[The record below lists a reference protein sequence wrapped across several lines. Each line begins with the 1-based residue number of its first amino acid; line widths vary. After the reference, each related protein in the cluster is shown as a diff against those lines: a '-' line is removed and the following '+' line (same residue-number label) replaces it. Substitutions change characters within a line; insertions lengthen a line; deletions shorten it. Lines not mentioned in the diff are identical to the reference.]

1 VLSDVCIGPLSDEHR
16 RALREES
23 WLTDELI
30 DAAKIGEVDDANG
43 RRLVGV
49 RGKLGEFQGVTFPNI
64 FPGEA
69 YERSCRLRR
78 DEPDVTWNANGERK
92 LEKKY
97 LTAPGTPQQLYFPPV
112 PPEWLLDPA
121 LPVAIS
127 EGEKKSLALHRL
139 ATHECPQPRWLA
151 IAVTG
156 VWNWM
161 GRVGTTINSKGRRV
175 PQKGVI
181 YDFSRIAWD
190 GRLTY
195 IVYDSDVQ
203 TNESIKKAQLALTRE
218 LLRRGARV
226 RWVEVTDAASGNLS
240 PKLGA
245 DDVLATRGPEYVLS
259 LFEQAVDPL
268 AGELNPVHAVQYVMH
283 DGCTWKKGTDK
294 HGLSTE
300 LKIAHFTAEIVADVH
315 EDDGGIEQYRRFDIE
330 GQAGGS
336 KRSFTLPLDEYLR
349 GAWPQKYLGCAA
361 VIEAHQTPHLLAAI
375 PQLSHPRRAVRYR
388 DIGWRFLNGK
398 WVYLDADGAIG
409 SEGRVKGIEMALSA
423 WTANYRLRLARNA
436 EEREAAVK
444 ASLGLL
450 DVASVRVGHT
460 LLATAA
466 RAPLPRAADFVTW
479 LAGDSG
485 RKKSELSALA
495 QQHFGAHMDRN
506 HLPAH
511 WRTDTANALGEKLFL
526 VKHGVLVVDD
536 FPVAVSGRQAEEMC
550 AKLSRVIAAVGEGAG
565 RGRMSR
571 QLELQS
577 ERPPYAMLLSNG
589 EDLPRQFSQRA
600 RIWVVE
606 VEENEVELDLLTVMQ
621 AHGASGLL
629 SVAMAEY
636 IRWLALDLPGRMQAF
651 EERVKKIQGELAIK
665 GHARMPHIVAE
676 LEASEEFYLSFGV
689 ESDVIHADAKTQ
701 ILKECRKALFAAAK
715 GNRVDSASHGPA
727 ARFVALLRSA
737 LLSGRAHLVRDYDG
751 VMPALDQPGS
761 LGWRHE
767 ESRSGG
773 DSWRPGGERIGYVDG
788 SDIYLDLKLALPVV
802 RRLGRESGDDFEIS
816 EIVLRKRLHEAHLLM
831 TTDIN
836 TARETYTVRHT
847 VLGHQLPLLHFSIK
861 TLTGEND

>member
-1 VLSDVCIGPLSDEHR
+1 
-16 RALREES
+16 
-23 WLTDELI
+23 
-30 DAAKIGEVDDANG
+30 
-43 RRLVGV
+43 
-49 RGKLGEFQGVTFPNI
+49 
-64 FPGEA
+64 
-69 YERSCRLRR
+69 
-78 DEPDVTWNANGERK
+78 
-92 LEKKY
+92 
-97 LTAPGTPQQLYFPPV
+97 
-112 PPEWLLDPA
+112 
-121 LPVAIS
+121 
-127 EGEKKSLALHRL
+127 
-139 ATHECPQPRWLA
+139 
-151 IAVTG
+151 
-156 VWNWM
+156 VWNWI

-175 PQKGVI
+175 YQKGVI
-181 YDFSRIAWD
+181 PDFSRIAWG

-195 IVYDSDVQ
+195 IVYDSDVL
-203 TNESIKKAQLALTRE
+203 TNESVEKARLALTRE

-226 RWVEVTDAASGNLS
+226 RWVAMADAASVNLL

-245 DDVLATRGPEYVLS
+245 DDLLATRGPDYVLS
-259 LFEQAVDPL
+259 LFEKAVDPL
-268 AGELNPVHAVQYVMH
+268 ATGELNPSHAVRYATH

-294 HGLSTE
+294 HGLPTE
-300 LKIAHFTAEIVADVH
+300 LKIAHFTAEIVVDVH
-315 EDDGGIEQYRRFDIE
+315 EDDGGTEQYRRLDME
-330 GQAGGS
+330 GEADGR
-336 KRSFTLPLDEYLR
+336 KNSFSLALEEYSR
-349 GAWPQKYLGCAA
+349 GLWPQKHLGCSA
-361 VIEAHQTPHLLAAI
+361 VIEPHQTPHLLAAI
-375 PQLSHPRRAVRYR
+375 PQLSRPRRAVRFR
-388 DIGWRFLNGK
+388 HIGWRFINGI
-398 WVYLDADGAIG
+398 WVYLDMEGALG
-409 SEGRVKGIEMALSA
+409 SQGRVPGIETAVSP
-423 WTANYRLRLARNA
+423 WTANYCLRLARSA
-436 EEREAAVK
+436 EERQAAIK

-450 DVASVRVGHT
+450 NVASVRVGHT

-466 RAPLPRAADFVTW
+466 RAPLLRVPDFVVW

-485 RKKSELSALA
+485 RCKSELSALVA
-495 QQHFGAHMDRN
+495 RHFGAHMDRN

-536 FPVAVSGRQAEEMC
+536 FPVAVSGRQGEEMC

-565 RGRMSR
+565 RGRMNR

-577 ERPPYAMLLSNG
+577 ERPPYAMLLTNG
-589 EDLPRQFSQRA
+589 EDVPRQFSERA
-600 RIWVVE
+600 RIWLVE
-606 VEENEVELDLLTVMQ
+606 VEENEVELDLLTEMQ

-636 IRWLALDLPGRMQAF
+636 IRWLAHDLPGHMQGF
-651 EERVKKIQGELAIK
+651 EERAKKIQGELAIK

-676 LEASEEFYLSFGV
+676 LEAAEELYLNFAVKS
-689 ESDVIHADAKTQ
+689 SVIRADRLAE
-701 ILKECRKALFAAAK
+701 ILKECRNALFAAAK

-761 LGWRHE
+761 LGWRRE
-767 ESRSGG
+767 ESYSGS

-816 EIVLRKRLHEAHLLM
+816 EFVLRKRLYEAHLLE

-847 VLGHQLPLLHFSIK
+847 VLGNQLPFLHFSIK
-861 TLTGEND
+861 TLTGQDD